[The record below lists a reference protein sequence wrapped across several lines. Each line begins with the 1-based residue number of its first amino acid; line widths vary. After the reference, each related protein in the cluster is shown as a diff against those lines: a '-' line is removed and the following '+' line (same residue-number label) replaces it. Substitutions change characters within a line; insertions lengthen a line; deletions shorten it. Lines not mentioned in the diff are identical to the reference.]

1 MPPGARKSDVTP
13 VDMVM
18 TKDGKTAYV
27 TLGYAAQIAVVE
39 VPTRQ
44 TKGYI
49 SVGKPT
55 EGLAMT
61 RDGKTLYVA
70 HGGGDDITVV
80 DLKGKKSPV
89 AIPVG
94 RIPRGIVIDD

>member
-1 MPPGARKSDVTP
+1 
-13 VDMVM
+13 
-18 TKDGKTAYV
+18 
-27 TLGYAAQIAVVE
+27 
-39 VPTRQ
+39 
-44 TKGYI
+44 
-49 SVGKPT
+49 
-55 EGLAMT
+55 MT